1 MSKGHLVIGKL
12 DIGYYLEIGA
22 WLLIIRRIMDS
33 DRFYYDV
40 IIAGFGG
47 QGVLIIGNLLAYA
60 AMKEGRHVTYLPTY
74 GVEMRGGTANCTV
87 VISSHEI
94 GSPVVG
100 RPHGVIA
107 MNLPS
112 LIKYEYK
119 VLPKGLL
126 LINTSLIDLKEA
138 SRIDIE
144 ILPAPVNEIAIENG
158 NPKLANMV
166 ALGAFVE
173 KTKLVRM
180 NSLFE
185 SFEKVLDERYHSL
198 IESNIKAIQI
208 GAEFVQ
214 STYY

>member
-1 MSKGHLVIGKL
+1 MK
-12 DIGYYLEIGA
+12 
-22 WLLIIRRIMDS
+22 S
-33 DRFYYDV
+33 DRFYYDL

-47 QGVLIIGNLLAYA
+47 QGVMVIGNLLAYA
-60 AMKEGRHVTYLPTY
+60 AMGEGKYVTYLPVY

-87 VISSHEI
+87 VISSHPV

-100 RPHGVIA
+100 RPHAAIV

-112 LIKYEYK
+112 LIKYEPQ

-126 LINTSLIDLKEA
+126 VINTSLIDLKEA
-138 SRIDIE
+138 SRKDVE
-144 ILPAPVNEIAIENG
+144 LLPVPVNEIAIENG

-180 NSLFE
+180 DSLFD
-185 SFEKVLDERYHSL
+185 SLEKVLDERYHHL
-198 IESNIKAIQI
+198 IPSNIKAIRV
-208 GAEFVQ
+208 GAEFAQ
-214 STYY
+214 KLGQ